1 MTKRLELGLP
11 WPPTV
16 NHIWKRG
23 NRRTYLT
30 AKGNQWYTAAV
41 ESIHDQLCSSWPV
54 VCEERVRVSIRL
66 HPPNRRKWDLDNR
79 TKCVLDALT
88 RAGVWLDDEQV
99 DELHLTR
106 CSLDPN
112 KQGFALVTVEVLP

>member
-1 MTKRLELGLP
+1 MTQRLELGLP
-11 WPPTV
+11 WPPTA

-54 VCEERVRVSIRL
+54 VD
-66 HPPNRRKWDLDNR
+66 RKS
-79 TKCVLDALT
+79 V
-88 RAGVWLDDEQV
+88 V
-99 DELHLTR
+99 
-106 CSLDPN
+106 
-112 KQGFALVTVEVLP
+112 

>member
-1 MTKRLELGLP
+1 MGHRQP
-11 WPPTV
+11 
-16 NHIWKRG
+16 
-23 NRRTYLT
+23 
-30 AKGNQWYTAAV
+30 
-41 ESIHDQLCSSWPV
+41 D
-54 VCEERVRVSIRL
+54 
-66 HPPNRRKWDLDNR
+66 
-79 TKCVLDALT
+79 KCVLDALT